1 MSKKAFTMV
10 ELLAVVAILGIISS
24 IAYPKII
31 NVIGNS
37 RLTAYNVSKKN
48 IVDSAKLKY
57 LADVNSSIVTE
68 YTVPDLVKDGYI
80 KDSAKNPLT
89 DQEYDKNT
97 KVLITNDNGDI
108 SYNYVEGNTIYDLVK
123 NKNDNSNVY
132 NENDEFVYKGKDAQ
146 NYVVFNGDIYRI
158 IKVDKFRHTYLIRET
173 NDVINKNDIENYIN
187 YYNNDNFSE
196 NAANKMWGKT
206 GILTNVLYK
215 QTILNGSSFIN
226 VDNNVWLKDEDT
238 YKVITIDNE
247 FTNEEKANM
256 FIVIKLN
263 NNVVITSGEGTQIN
277 PYVVED

>member
-10 ELLAVVAILGIISS
+10 ELLAVIIILGIISS

-108 SYNYVEGNTIYDLVK
+108 SYNYVEGNTIYDLLK
-123 NKNDNSNVY
+123 NKNNNSNVY
-132 NENDEFVYKGKDAQ
+132 NENDEFVYKGKNAQ

-173 NDVINKNDIENYIN
+173 NDVINKNDIENYVN

-196 NAANKMWGKT
+196 NAVNKMWK
-206 GILTNVLYK
+206 NR
-215 QTILNGSSFIN
+215 NIN
-226 VDNNVWLKDEDT
+226 KC
-238 YKVITIDNE
+238 II
-247 FTNEEKANM
+247 
-256 FIVIKLN
+256 
-263 NNVVITSGEGTQIN
+263 
-277 PYVVED
+277 